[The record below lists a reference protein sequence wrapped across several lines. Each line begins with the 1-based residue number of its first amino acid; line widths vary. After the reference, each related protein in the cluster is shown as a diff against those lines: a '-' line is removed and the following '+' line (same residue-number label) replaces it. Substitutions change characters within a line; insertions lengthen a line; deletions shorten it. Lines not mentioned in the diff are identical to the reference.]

1 MTTQTPPYPLRT
13 AVLFI
18 GFKRYDESKAVI
30 EAIRAARPPRF
41 YFACDGPRPDRPD
54 EVEEVERVRA
64 LAALVDWPCE
74 FRTRFSEV
82 NQSVKF
88 GPPNAIDWF
97 FEHEEEGIILEDDC
111 LPVPTWFRFAEEMLE
126 HFRQDERV
134 WVVMGNNLMTEWE
147 PKNDDSYY
155 FSAHGYGAYWG
166 WATWRRCWKQYD
178 LHMHH
183 WPELRD
189 GGLLEGHFLSNRESR
204 EALALLDG
212 SWDGTIHSWDFQLD
226 YGRIMHGRVNIIP
239 NVNLIRNIGFGDNST
254 HTGSDLDPRNKETSS
269 DINFPLKHPRFFMV
283 DNERDLTYFE
293 KYIEPS
299 ALRRFKNL
307 VKKALPEEVDK
318 ALTPILGKIQRKLGL
333 H

>member
-1 MTTQTPPYPLRT
+1 MTTQTTPYPLRT

-18 GFKRYDESKAVI
+18 GFKRYEESKAVF

-41 YFACDGPRPDRPD
+41 YFACDGARPDREG
-54 EVEEVERVRA
+54 EVEDVERVRS

-88 GPPNAIDWF
+88 GPPSAIDWF

-111 LPVPTWFRFAEEMLE
+111 LPVPTWFRYAEEMLE
-126 HFRQDERV
+126 HYRHDERV
-134 WVVMGNNLMTEWE
+134 WVLMGNNLMTEWE

-166 WATWRRCWKQYD
+166 WASWRRSWKLYD
-178 LHMHH
+178 LHMQH

-189 GGLLEGHFLSNRESR
+189 GGLLEGHFLSSRESR

-226 YGRIMHGRVNIIP
+226 YARIVNGMVNIIP
-239 NVNLIRNIGFGDNST
+239 SVNLIRNIGFGDNST
-254 HTGSDLDPRNKETSS
+254 HTGSDLDPRNKDTSS
-269 DINFPLKHPRFFMV
+269 DIPFPLKHPTFFMV

-299 ALRRFKNL
+299 ALRRFKNM